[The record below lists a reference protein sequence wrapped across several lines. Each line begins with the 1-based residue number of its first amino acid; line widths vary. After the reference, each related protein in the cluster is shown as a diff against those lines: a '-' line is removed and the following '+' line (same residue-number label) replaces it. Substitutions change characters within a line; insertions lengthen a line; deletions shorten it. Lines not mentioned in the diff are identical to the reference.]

1 MSESDANATMRML
14 RGMLRPLVRLLIA
27 RGVTAPALYRLLK
40 SVYVEVAH
48 RDFRIDDAAPTDS
61 RVALLTGVHRR
72 DVRAILSTPPAEW
85 EAARAKAAAFAT
97 VLGRWRGRPDL
108 RDADGHPL
116 ALPRAGDPLGRD
128 FEAVTR
134 EVSQDIRPRTVLD
147 ELMRQGLVAEGADG
161 LLRLTEAALAGPGAE
176 DDRMV
181 FFAANV
187 GDHLAAA
194 TENVL
199 SGEPRFLER
208 AVFFNRMTPDAVD
221 AVEARA
227 RAASQAVLEELNAL
241 STERQRAEG
250 HAPGASERYRY
261 GVYLMREAAEPKGG
275 GDADG

>member
-1 MSESDANATMRML
+1 MSDSDATTTMRML

-48 RDFRIDDAAPTDS
+48 RDFRIDDAPPTDS
-61 RVALLTGVHRR
+61 RVTILTGVHRR
-72 DVRAILSTPPAEW
+72 DVRAILSATDEAW
-85 EAARAKAAAFAT
+85 ETARQKAATSAT
-97 VLGRWRGRPDL
+97 VLGRWRGRADL
-108 RDADGHPL
+108 RDADGRPMP
-116 ALPRAGDPLGRD
+116 LPRADAGGAD
-128 FEAVTR
+128 FETLAG
-134 EVSQDIRPRTVLD
+134 EVSRDVRPRTVLD
-147 ELMRQGLVAEGADG
+147 ELMRQGLVEERDG
-161 LLRLTEAALAGPGAE
+161 LLHLTETALAGPGAA

-208 AVFFNRMTPDAVD
+208 AVFFNRLTPGAVD

-227 RAASQAVLEELNAL
+227 RDLAQSALEDLNAM
-241 STERQRAEG
+241 STDLQREAAG
-250 HAPGASERYRY
+250 DAAATERYRF
-261 GVYLMREAAEPKGG
+261 GVYLLREDKE
-275 GDADG
+275 DRRDD